1 MALRFS
7 TLFLKFAL
15 IVDQMAK
22 EMCSAYKQHAGR
34 VSEHKELWA
43 NLARLGRGSCSRE
56 RPQIRVRERRL
67 GPGLGKKKQERGQVT
82 VIEQAGKTATE

>member
-34 VSEHKELWA
+34 VSEHKELLA

-56 RPQIRVRERRL
+56 RRQIESENEGSVPAWGRKNRRED
-67 GPGLGKKKQERGQVT
+67 K
-82 VIEQAGKTATE
+82 